1 MSEISENLAR
11 VRERIETAARRSGRE
26 PERVRLVAVSK
37 TVGPERVRQAIE
49 AGMRILGENYVQEA
63 QKKIEALGHDVTW
76 HFIGHLQTNKA
87 KLAARLFDLIHSV
100 DRVNLAEELD
110 RQAKLQGKVLP
121 VLLQINISGETTKF
135 GAQEKEILML
145 AEKLSEMEGIEIKGL
160 MAMPPFFEDPEA
172 SRPYFVE
179 LRKLGERLGQQKIP
193 RISMEE
199 LSMGMSNDF
208 EVAIEEGA
216 TLVRVGTA
224 IFGPRPEN
232 EFRKII
238 LDADKS
244 RFSRSRFRIQETP
257 EFSWIIIFFC
267 VYLRESASS

>member
-37 TVGPERVRQAIE
+37 TVEPERVRQAIE
-49 AGMRILGENYVQEA
+49 AGVKILGENYAQEA
-63 QKKIEALGHDVTW
+63 QKKIEVLGHDVAW

-100 DRVNLAEELD
+100 DRVNLAQELD

-121 VLLQINISGETTKF
+121 VLLQVNIGGEMTKF

-145 AEKLSEMEGIEIKGL
+145 AERLSEMEGIKVKGL

-224 IFGPRPEN
+224 IFGPRPG
-232 EFRKII
+232 K
-238 LDADKS
+238 
-244 RFSRSRFRIQETP
+244 
-257 EFSWIIIFFC
+257 
-267 VYLRESASS
+267 

>member
-1 MSEISENLAR
+1 M
-11 VRERIETAARRSGRE
+11 
-26 PERVRLVAVSK
+26 
-37 TVGPERVRQAIE
+37 
-49 AGMRILGENYVQEA
+49 
-63 QKKIEALGHDVTW
+63 
-76 HFIGHLQTNKA
+76 QTNKA

-100 DRVNLAEELD
+100 DRVNLAQELE

-121 VLLQINISGETTKF
+121 VLLQVNISGETTKF
-135 GAQEKEILML
+135 GAREQEIFML
-145 AEKLSEMEGIEIKGL
+145 AEKLSEMEGIEVKGL

-193 RISMEE
+193 RISVEE

-224 IFGPRPEN
+224 IFGPRPT
-232 EFRKII
+232 K
-238 LDADKS
+238 
-244 RFSRSRFRIQETP
+244 
-257 EFSWIIIFFC
+257 
-267 VYLRESASS
+267 

>member
-1 MSEISENLAR
+1 MSEIYENLAR

-26 PERVRLVAVSK
+26 PGRVRLVVVSK

-49 AGMRILGENYVQEA
+49 AGARILGENYVQEA
-63 QKKIEALGHDVTW
+63 QKKIEALGHDVAW

-100 DRVNLAEELD
+100 DSVNLAQELN

-121 VLLQINISGETTKF
+121 VLLQVNIGGETTKF
-135 GAQEKEILML
+135 GAQEKEVLML
-145 AEKLSEMEGIEIKGL
+145 AEKLSEMEAVEVKGL

-179 LRKLGERLGQQKIP
+179 LRKLGERLGQQKMP
-193 RISMEE
+193 RISTEE

-216 TLVRVGTA
+216 TLLRVGTA
-224 IFGPRPEN
+224 IFGPRAG
-232 EFRKII
+232 K
-238 LDADKS
+238 
-244 RFSRSRFRIQETP
+244 
-257 EFSWIIIFFC
+257 
-267 VYLRESASS
+267 